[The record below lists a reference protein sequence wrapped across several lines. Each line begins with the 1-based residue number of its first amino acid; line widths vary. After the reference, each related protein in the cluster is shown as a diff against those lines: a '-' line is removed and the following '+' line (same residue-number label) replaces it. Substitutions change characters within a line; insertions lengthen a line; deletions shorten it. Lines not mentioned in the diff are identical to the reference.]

1 MKKFYVDAT
10 FDKHTHI
17 SFVGFCD
24 LSMSGSVQ
32 KLKFKDNNLAEIYAV
47 SLCLKS
53 IPKDLSCV
61 ILTDSQKAVDF
72 YKNTQMLPA
81 GVQIEHIPRALNIA
95 DGFIR
100 AYKEEHNVNKRH
112 FAETKKAKKQKAASQ
127 SS

>member
-61 ILTDSQKAVDF
+61 ILTDSQKAVDH
-72 YKNTQMLPA
+72 YKNNQLLPE

-112 FAETKKAKKQKAASQ
+112 YAETKEAKKQKAASQ

>member
-10 FDKHTHI
+10 FNRRTHI

-24 LSMSGSVQ
+24 LSMIGSVQ
-32 KLKFKDNNLAEIYAV
+32 KLKFKDNNLAEIFAV
-47 SLCLKS
+47 SLCIKS
-53 IPKDLSCV
+53 LPKDLSCV
-61 ILTDSQKAVDF
+61 ILTDSQKAVDH
-72 YKNTQMLPA
+72 YKNNQLLPE

-112 FAETKKAKKQKAASQ
+112 FAETKEAKKQKAFAKNS
-127 SS
+127 

>member
-32 KLKFKDNNLAEIYAV
+32 KLKFKDNNLAEIFAV
-47 SLCLKS
+47 SLCIKS
-53 IPKDLSCV
+53 LPKDLSCV
-61 ILTDSQKAVDF
+61 ILTDSQKAVDH
-72 YKNTQMLPA
+72 YKNNQLLPE

-100 AYKEEHNVNKRH
+100 AYNEEHNVSKRH
-112 FAETKKAKKQKAASQ
+112 YAETKEAKKQKAASQ